1 MTRSESETLA
11 LGRRIGRRLEPGA
24 ILLLAGALGAGKTI
38 LAKGIAAGLGV
49 AEVVTSP
56 TYTIV
61 SEYEGR
67 LRLHHIDLYRI
78 SGEEEFLQLGV
89 EESIYSDGVSLIEW
103 PERAAGAL
111 SSDAT
116 TIEIRIDDD
125 GTRSVTGP
133 SSLLGEENAH
143 ESSVH

>member
-1 MTRSESETLA
+1 M
-11 LGRRIGRRLEPGA
+11 
-24 ILLLAGALGAGKTI
+24 
-38 LAKGIAAGLGV
+38 